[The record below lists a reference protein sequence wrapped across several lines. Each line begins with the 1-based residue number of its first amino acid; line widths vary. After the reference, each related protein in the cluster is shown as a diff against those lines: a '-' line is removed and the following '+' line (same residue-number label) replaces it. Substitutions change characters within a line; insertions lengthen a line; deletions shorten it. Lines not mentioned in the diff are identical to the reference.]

1 MNTKYLRL
9 ELEEG
14 RKTFQRYMAHVR
26 RYFDTGAKLAA
37 KSLLGDTINE
47 LERRL
52 DAVANR
58 VKVEL
63 EA

>member
-1 MNTKYLRL
+1 MNTTYLRL
-9 ELEEG
+9 ELKEG

-26 RYFDTGAKLAA
+26 RYWYTGAKLAA
-37 KSLLGDTINE
+37 KSLFGDVIDE
-47 LERRL
+47 LERRS
-52 DAVANR
+52 DAVTKR